1 MEPQDCYYDKKPA
14 KKRNCFGIIATI
26 LLGSLA
32 VVIGLIIGANIAES
46 VIAALSSVIVL
57 AVVLG
62 LLLILTIVFKI
73 CKKDKKCC

>member
-26 LLGSLA
+26 LLASLA

-46 VIAALSSVIVL
+46 VIAALS
-57 AVVLG
+57 
-62 LLLILTIVFKI
+62 
-73 CKKDKKCC
+73 